1 MNGRHFSMRL
11 AWFVA
16 LWVMGVALTG
26 LVAMIIKF
34 WLGA

>member
-1 MNGRHFSMRL
+1 MRL